1 MVTELHIR
9 RIVVWGVIMK
19 SAVAIGH
26 GDVSLTVVNCCCE
39 IDMLF
44 SRNAGVEMS
53 SIEHDWA
60 RGSPLINYVSV
71 PSVLI

>member
-1 MVTELHIR
+1 
-9 RIVVWGVIMK
+9 MK

-53 SIEHDWA
+53 SIEHD
-60 RGSPLINYVSV
+60 
-71 PSVLI
+71 